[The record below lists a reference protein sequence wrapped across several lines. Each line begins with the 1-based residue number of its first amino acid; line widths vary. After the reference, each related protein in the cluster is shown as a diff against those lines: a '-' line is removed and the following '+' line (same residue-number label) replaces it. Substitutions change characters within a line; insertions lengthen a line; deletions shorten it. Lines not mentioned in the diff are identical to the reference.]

1 MNNSNISP
9 AIVSLPLTRRG
20 WTKPERI
27 TEDVEP
33 TKLLSDTTTT
43 TTTTTSEVSLI
54 ENEDLCGSSCLV
66 CKKNKARYS
75 CPRCQTPYCSTECY
89 RNHTTTSTESES
101 ENENKN
107 NNPSFSCT
115 EVFFK
120 KKVTSLMELESKEQ
134 ENKTHQVLNR
144 YHHNQRQHQELAW
157 QTNTND
163 DEYDDDDDD
172 NEHDMY
178 QLLSKLEELEAYG
191 DGDSNQ
197 LSSIELAKLLPPS
210 IKAMFQRDMENGQ
223 IQELVL
229 DRWYPWWRREIV
241 NMEEKDDNNNNN
253 IEEEEEDDDDANE
266 GTIENVNT
274 ICKAKKCHSKTLDE
288 RLLRVPD
295 YCGLGRIKDGRISNN
310 SIDNVLLYNLLD
322 ILSATCWTLRLYH
335 GVKNASRQAPVEAA
349 ITLIETSSVLSKD
362 ARFTTLPQVLSHC
375 CTTIGSLMVR
385 NNGQTALNNNNNNKS
400 INGTTAHWTVFM
412 EDIAFLVTSHRL
424 VGRAILEASDI
435 LKAAIKELKDDDG
448 NNNNIDSNNNI
459 SNNKSN
465 EIKGKTT
472 DYSNGKKL
480 KQIRRLR
487 KKLQFFLSW
496 TQYPATVELFLG
508 GNTNEEILAW
518 TVERKTMISECQQD
532 DDHDGDGNNDG
543 NSKNLISMESFN
555 LPSSVNTTHHQSKIY
570 DDGNN
575 VILETKR
582 PLMVEVQSRRK

>member
-1 MNNSNISP
+1 MNNNNNNKISP
-9 AIVSLPLTRRG
+9 ATISLPLTARG

-27 TEDVEP
+27 TEDIEP
-33 TKLLSDTTTT
+33 TKLLSE
-43 TTTTTSEVSLI
+43 TTTSEVALLSSSTSSRI
-54 ENEDLCGSSCLV
+54 DENLCGSCLV

-89 RNHTTTSTESES
+89 RNHTTRVVATDST
-101 ENENKN
+101 ENENN
-107 NNPSFSCT
+107 NIPSYSCT

-163 DEYDDDDDD
+163 DYNDENDNDDD

-178 QLLSKLEELEAYG
+178 ELLSKLEELEDGG
-191 DGDSNQ
+191 DGDGNQ

-229 DRWYPWWRREIV
+229 DRWYPWWRRELV
-241 NMEEKDDNNNNN
+241 NMDEKDNNNNS
-253 IEEEEEDDDDANE
+253 IEEDDDDDDNS
-266 GTIENVNT
+266 GIIENENT
-274 ICKAKKCHSKTLDE
+274 ICKTKKCHSKTLDE

-295 YCGLGRIKDGRISNN
+295 YCGLGKNKDGRMSNN
-310 SIDNVLLYNLLD
+310 NIDDVLLYNLID
-322 ILSATCWTLRLYH
+322 ILYATCWTLRLYH

-362 ARFTTLPQVLSHC
+362 RRFTTLSQVLTN
-375 CTTIGSLMVR
+375 CTTGSSLKR
-385 NNGQTALNNNNNNKS
+385 NNNGQTALINNDKS
-400 INGTTAHWTVFM
+400 VNDTTTHWTVFM

-424 VGRAILEASDI
+424 VGRALLEASDI
-435 LKAAIKELKDDDG
+435 LKAAIKELKDDDDD
-448 NNNNIDSNNNI
+448 NDNSNNNI
-459 SNNKSN
+459 NNNKSN
-465 EIKGKTT
+465 ERKGGKY
-472 DYSNGKKL
+472 DSNSKKL

-518 TVERKTMISECQQD
+518 MVERKTMISECQQD
-532 DDHDGDGNNDG
+532 DDNDGDGNDDANNNNKTLNMD
-543 NSKNLISMESFN
+543 SFKV
-555 LPSSVNTTHHQSKIY
+555 PSSVNTTYHQNRTKIY
-570 DDGNN
+570 NN
-575 VILETKR
+575 DNIISETKQ
-582 PLMVEVQSRRK
+582 PIMVEVQSRRK